1 MASDPSELQRKLLD
15 GPGTVTHF
23 LETLTGERLIAD
35 VVRQYPVSASANNDL
50 EVLTGQAMTHRIAV
64 LRGLMTNRPY
74 LYAESTFVQERLP
87 EPARD
92 QLERTTDPIGRVLI
106 ALKLALIRESLPRP
120 ELDRVDV
127 PVTDLDLG
135 SEIVWSRTYRLTLD
149 GRPVF
154 AIREWFL
161 RSVLDA
167 LDRQARS

>member
-1 MASDPSELQRKLLD
+1 MGSDPSELQKKLLD

-35 VVRQYPVSASANNDL
+35 VVRQYPVSASSNNDL
-50 EVLTGQAMTHRIAV
+50 EVPTGQAMTHRIAV
-64 LRGLMTNRPY
+64 LRGLMTKRPY

-87 EPARD
+87 EQARD

-106 ALKLALIRESLPRP
+106 AHKVGLIRESLPRP
-120 ELDRVDV
+120 ELVRVDV